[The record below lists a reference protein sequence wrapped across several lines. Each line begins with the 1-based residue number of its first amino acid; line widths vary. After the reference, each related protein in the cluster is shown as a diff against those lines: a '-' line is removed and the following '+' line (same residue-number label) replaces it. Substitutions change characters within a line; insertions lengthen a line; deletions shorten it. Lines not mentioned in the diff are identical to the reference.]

1 MQQIEITQGLEPP
14 PGPGRGRPAGLPARL
29 KITMWRGT
37 EGGGLPSLD
46 VTTCHLRMQY
56 NTMITLAM
64 QPTSMLGSP
73 PFHCLGPN
81 SNRESRRFAS
91 TLDAELYAFCMP
103 ELWLQPSAGSARRT
117 RRASETSPARTSE
130 VLVMTNEKYGRQC
143 KCMPVKETTYDG
155 EKKLL
160 FRRAT
165 RLLI

>member
-1 MQQIEITQGLEPP
+1 MRSLKALRPP
-14 PGPGRGRPAGLPARL
+14 PGPGRGRSAACARL
-29 KITMWRGT
+29 RITMGRGI

-64 QPTSMLGSP
+64 QPTSMLGYP
-73 PFHCLGPN
+73 PSHCLGPS

-103 ELWLQPSAGSARRT
+103 ELWLQSSACSARRT

>member
-1 MQQIEITQGLEPP
+1 MRSLKALRPP
-14 PGPGRGRPAGLPARL
+14 PGPVAVGRPAGLPARL
-29 KITMWRGT
+29 RITMGRGI

-64 QPTSMLGSP
+64 QPTSMLGYPRP
-73 PFHCLGPN
+73 PIVSVQVPTGKVGG
-81 SNRESRRFAS
+81 SIAS